1 MSMTKPYVPNAQ
13 AEFRWAVY
21 ERDRYVG
28 QVTTSRNSEA
38 DARLAARDKYGPG
51 AYRVQLLQ

>member
-1 MSMTKPYVPNAQ
+1 MTKPYVPNSQ

-21 ERDRYVG
+21 DRDRYVG

-38 DARLAARDKYGPG
+38 AARLAARDKYGPG